1 MAAPRIAPAPRQGT
15 WTWED
20 LQALPGDGARR
31 EIIGG
36 ELFEMTG
43 PTPEHADAVR
53 NLLFLLAPFFR
64 ALGMTFFTAP
74 LDVFFPG
81 ASPIQPDLFAMRRD
95 GPWSRSERGIEGA
108 PEFVIE
114 ALSPSTRGR
123 DRLTK
128 RALYQQ
134 AGVREYW
141 LVDVEARSLEVL
153 VLDGETLVAF
163 SRAAGDEPVRSRMFP
178 GLAFHASAVFRDGD

>member
-1 MAAPRIAPAPRQGT
+1 MAAPHIAPAQGT

-20 LQALPGDGARR
+20 LQALPEDGVRR

-53 NLLFLLAPFFR
+53 NLLFLLAPYFR
-64 ALGMTFFTAP
+64 ALRMTFFTAP
-74 LDVFFPG
+74 LDIFFPD
-81 ASPIQPDLFAMRRD
+81 ASPVQPDIFALRRD
-95 GPWSRSERGIEGA
+95 GGWTRSDRGIEGA
-108 PEFVIE
+108 PDFVIE
-114 ALSPSTRGR
+114 VLSPSTRGR

-134 AGVREYW
+134 AGVQEYW
-141 LVDVEARSLEVL
+141 LVDVESQSVEVL
-153 VLDGETLVAF
+153 ALEGGSLSTFAQATGEEL
-163 SRAAGDEPVRSRMFP
+163 VRSRLFP
-178 GLAFHASAVFRDGD
+178 DLTFPAADIFRDDA

>member
-1 MAAPRIAPAPRQGT
+1 MAAPHIAPAQGT

-20 LQALPGDGARR
+20 LQALPDDGVRR

-43 PTPEHADAVR
+43 PSGEHGLAVA
-53 NLLFLLAPFFR
+53 NLIELLLSAFATAR
-64 ALGMTFFTAP
+64 MRWFTAP
-74 LDVFFPG
+74 LDVFFPD
-81 ASPIQPDLFAMRRD
+81 ANPVQPDIFALQRD
-95 GPWSRSERGIEGA
+95 GAWTRSDRGIEGA

-114 ALSPSTRGR
+114 VLSPSTRGR

-134 AGVREYW
+134 AGVQEYW
-141 LVDVEARSLEVL
+141 LVDVESQSVEVL
-153 VLDGETLVAF
+153 ALEGGSLSTFAQATGEEL
-163 SRAAGDEPVRSRMFP
+163 VRSRLFP
-178 GLAFHASAVFRDGD
+178 DLTFPAADIFRDDA